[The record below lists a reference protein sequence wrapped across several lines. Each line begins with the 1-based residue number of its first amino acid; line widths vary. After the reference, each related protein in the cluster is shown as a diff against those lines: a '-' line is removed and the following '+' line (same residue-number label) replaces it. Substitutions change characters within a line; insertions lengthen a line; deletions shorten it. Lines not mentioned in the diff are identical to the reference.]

1 MRVEKSDPKRKM
13 KEISAHWMRRDLR
26 LEDNRALA
34 AAAET
39 GNPIFCV
46 FIFDQEI
53 LSKLDNPED
62 VRVAFIHRE
71 LTKIKQRLNEYGGD
85 LWVEYGAP
93 MEAWARIESA
103 LTSRQLQLRSV
114 SVGRDYEPYA
124 QERDRSMLTWFTEKG
139 IEFSGVKDHVIF
151 EKSEVV
157 KGDGLPYTV
166 FTPYSRK
173 WRNELTDAHFEISPS
188 LKMIQSDCLVPSGE
202 LSAPTIP
209 TLASMGFEDTQAANT
224 VPAPIIQPA
233 TLKNYGE
240 QRDYPA
246 LDGTTRLSVHLRFGT
261 ISIRAALRQGLAQS
275 EKWTTE
281 LIWRDFY
288 QMIIYHF
295 PHAAANSFRPAYDQI
310 PWLNDEVHFQA
321 WCEGRTGYPL
331 VDAGMRELVATGF
344 MHNRVRMV
352 VASFLC
358 KHLLIDWRWGERF
371 FARHLLDFDLASN
384 SGGWQWAAGSGC
396 DAAPYFRVFNP
407 TAQLEKFDKQMEYVK
422 HWVPE
427 WGTSAYPEPIVDHA
441 MARVRAIETYQSV
454 LKPRV

>member
-1 MRVEKSDPKRKM
+1 MPGPMPSNM
-13 KEISAHWMRRDLR
+13 KEISAHWIRRDLR
-26 LEDNRALA
+26 LEDNRALS
-34 AAAET
+34 AAAEA
-39 GNPIFCV
+39 GLPVFCV
-46 FIFDQEI
+46 FIFDRKI
-53 LSKLDNPED
+53 LSKLDNPGD
-62 VRVAFIHRE
+62 ARVGFIHRE
-71 LTKIKQRLNEYGGD
+71 LTKIKRQLIEFGGD
-85 LWVEYGAP
+85 LWVEHGTPA
-93 MEAWARIESA
+93 EAWTRIESA
-103 LTSRQLQLRSV
+103 LNSRGLRLRTV
-114 SVGRDYEPYA
+114 TVGRDYEPYA
-124 QERDRSMLTWFTEKG
+124 QERDRSMLTWFSEKG
-139 IEFSGVKDHVIF
+139 IDFSGVKDHVIF

-173 WRNELTDAHFEISPS
+173 WRSELTDAHVATSPS
-188 LKMIQSDCLVPSGE
+188 LEMIQSGALLSFHE
-202 LSAPTIP
+202 LSAPSIP
-209 TLASMGFEDTQAANT
+209 SLQSMGFEAEIAD
-224 VPAPIIQPA
+224 PIPGPNIQPA
-233 TLKNYGE
+233 TLKNYGT

-261 ISIRAALRQGLAQS
+261 ISIRSALRQGLAHS

-288 QMIIYHF
+288 QMILYHF
-295 PHAAANSFRPAYDQI
+295 PHAAQNSFRPAYDQI
-310 PWLNDEVHFQA
+310 PWLNDEEHFQA

-331 VDAGMRELVATGF
+331 VDAGMRELMATGF

-407 TAQLEKFDKQMEYVK
+407 TAQLEKFDKQMTYVK

-427 WGTSAYPEPIVDHA
+427 WNTSAYPEPIVDHA
-441 MARVRAIETYQSV
+441 KARVRAIETYQSV
-454 LKPRV
+454 LKPKA